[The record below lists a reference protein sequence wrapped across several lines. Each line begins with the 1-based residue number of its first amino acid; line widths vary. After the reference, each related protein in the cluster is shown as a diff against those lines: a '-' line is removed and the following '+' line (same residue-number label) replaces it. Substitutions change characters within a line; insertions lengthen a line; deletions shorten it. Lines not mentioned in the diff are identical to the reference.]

1 MKSSTRHFAI
11 GLFLLVGFGL
21 FALACILF
29 GGSQL
34 FAKKLTF
41 ETYFA
46 SSVQGLDVGGPVKFR
61 GMKIGK
67 IEEIGFAGSHY
78 GERPEID
85 LSAPGIHRAL
95 SYIRVVC
102 SIDLKAHPHFGPDRI
117 QAMLKRGLRANLEM
131 QGITGTVFINLD
143 FFRDG
148 ALAAEAKPLSVPWTP
163 DELYVPSAPNT
174 LQSFLSVAEKIA
186 AKLEDLDFS
195 RTVDALTSLVQSA
208 DSAIVRADLPKLTAT
223 FTSLGQ
229 SLSAELEK
237 LDALIVAIDGPALSK
252 DLHAFSSQLAELSTE
267 LRAALPGLV
276 SSADK
281 TLAQVNTTL
290 ADVSPLLTEVTNS
303 VRTLR
308 ETLSPEVGEDLAQTL
323 SALART
329 SAVLEA
335 LISELRERP
344 SRLIFDDKE

>member
-11 GLFLLVGFGL
+11 GLFVLAGFGL
-21 FALACILF
+21 LALACILF

-34 FAKKLTF
+34 FAQKLTF

-67 IEEIGFAGSHY
+67 VEAIGFAGSHY

-85 LSAPGIHRAL
+85 LSTPGIHRAL

-102 SIDLKAHPHFGPDRI
+102 SIDLKAHPHFGPERV

-143 FFRDG
+143 LFRDS
-148 ALAAEAKPLSVPWTP
+148 ALAAEATPLSVPWHP

-186 AKLEDLDFS
+186 AKLEALDLS
-195 RTVDALTSLVQSA
+195 QAVNALTALVQSA
-208 DSAIVRADLPKLTAT
+208 DGAIVRADLPKLTAT
-223 FTSLGQ
+223 FTALGESLN
-229 SLSAELEK
+229 AELEK
-237 LDALIVAIDGPALSK
+237 LDALLANLDGQAIGK
-252 DLHAFSSQLAELSTE
+252 DLQAFSTQLADLSAE
-267 LRAALPGLV
+267 LRASLPALV
-276 SSADK
+276 QSADK

-290 ADVSPLLTEVTNS
+290 ADVSPLLTEATGT
-303 VRTLR
+303 VRSLR
-308 ETLSPEVGEDLAQTL
+308 ERISSASGDDLAQTL

-329 SAVLEA
+329 SAALEA
-335 LISELRERP
+335 LIGELRERP
-344 SRLIFDDKE
+344 SRLIFDDK

>member
-11 GLFLLVGFGL
+11 GLFVLAGFGL
-21 FALACILF
+21 LALACILF

-34 FAKKLTF
+34 FAQKLTF

-67 IEEIGFAGSHY
+67 VEEIGFAGSHY

-85 LSAPGIHRAL
+85 LSTSGIHRAL

-102 SIDLKAHPHFGPDRI
+102 SIDLKAHPHFGADRV

-148 ALAAEAKPLSVPWTP
+148 ALAAEAKPLLVPWHP
-163 DELYVPSAPNT
+163 DELYIPSAPNT

-186 AKLEDLDFS
+186 AKLEALDLS
-195 RTVDALTSLVQSA
+195 QAVNALTALVQSA
-208 DSAIVRADLPKLTAT
+208 DGAIVRADLPKLTAT
-223 FTSLGQ
+223 FTALGESLN
-229 SLSAELEK
+229 AELEK
-237 LDALIVAIDGPALSK
+237 LDALLANLDGQALGK
-252 DLHAFSSQLAELSTE
+252 DLHAFSAQLADLSAE
-267 LRAALPGLV
+267 LRASLPALV
-276 SSADK
+276 QSADK

-290 ADVSPLLTEVTNS
+290 ADVSPLLTEATGTIRS
-303 VRTLR
+303 LR
-308 ETLSPEVGEDLAQTL
+308 ENISPASGDDLAQTL

-329 SAVLEA
+329 SAALEA
-335 LISELRERP
+335 LIGELRERP
-344 SRLIFDDKE
+344 SRLIFDDK

>member
-11 GLFLLVGFGL
+11 GLFVLAGFGL
-21 FALACILF
+21 LALACILF

-34 FAKKLTF
+34 FAQKLTF

-67 IEEIGFAGSHY
+67 VEAIGFAGSHY

-85 LSAPGIHRAL
+85 LSTPGIHRAL

-102 SIDLKAHPHFGPDRI
+102 SIDLKAHPHFGPERV

-143 FFRDG
+143 LFRDS
-148 ALAAEAKPLSVPWTP
+148 ALAAEAKPLLVPWHP

-186 AKLEDLDFS
+186 AKLEALDLS
-195 RTVDALTSLVQSA
+195 QAVNALTALVQSA
-208 DSAIVRADLPKLTAT
+208 DGAIVRADLPKLTAT
-223 FTSLGQ
+223 FTSLGE
-229 SLSAELEK
+229 SLNAELEK
-237 LDALIVAIDGPALSK
+237 LDTLLANLDGQAIGK
-252 DLHAFSSQLAELSTE
+252 DLQAFSTQLADLSAE
-267 LRAALPGLV
+267 LRASLPALV
-276 SSADK
+276 QSADK

-290 ADVSPLLTEVTNS
+290 ADVSPLLTEATGT
-303 VRTLR
+303 VRSLR
-308 ETLSPEVGEDLAQTL
+308 EQFSPASGDDLAQTL

-329 SAVLEA
+329 SAALEA
-335 LISELRERP
+335 LIGELRERP
-344 SRLIFDDKE
+344 SRLIFDDK

>member
-11 GLFLLVGFGL
+11 GLFVLAGFGL
-21 FALACILF
+21 LALACILF

-34 FAKKLTF
+34 FAQKLTF

-67 IEEIGFAGSHY
+67 VEAIGFAGSHY

-85 LSAPGIHRAL
+85 LSTPGIHRAL

-102 SIDLKAHPHFGPDRI
+102 SIDLKAHPHFGADRV

-143 FFRDG
+143 LFRDS
-148 ALAAEAKPLSVPWTP
+148 ALAAEAKPLLVPWHP

-186 AKLEDLDFS
+186 AKLEALDLS
-195 RTVDALTSLVQSA
+195 QAVNALTALVQSA
-208 DSAIVRADLPKLTAT
+208 DGAIVRADLPKLTAT
-223 FTSLGQ
+223 FTALGESLN
-229 SLSAELEK
+229 AELEK
-237 LDALIVAIDGPALSK
+237 LDALLANLDGQAIGKDLQTFSTQLADLSADLRASLPALV
-252 DLHAFSSQLAELSTE
+252 Q
-267 LRAALPGLV
+267 
-276 SSADK
+276 SADK

-290 ADVSPLLTEVTNS
+290 ADVSPLLTEATGTIRS
-303 VRTLR
+303 LR
-308 ETLSPEVGEDLAQTL
+308 ENISPASGDDLAQTL

-329 SAVLEA
+329 SAALEA
-335 LISELRERP
+335 LIGELRERP

>member
-11 GLFLLVGFGL
+11 GLFVLAGFGL
-21 FALACILF
+21 LALACILF

-34 FAKKLTF
+34 FAQKLTF

-67 IEEIGFAGSHY
+67 VEAIGFAGSHY

-85 LSAPGIHRAL
+85 LSTPGIHRAL

-102 SIDLKAHPHFGPDRI
+102 SIDLKAHPHFGADRV

-143 FFRDG
+143 LFRDG
-148 ALAAEAKPLSVPWTP
+148 ALAAEAKPLLVPWHP

-186 AKLEDLDFS
+186 AKLEALDLS
-195 RTVDALTSLVQSA
+195 QAVNALTALVQSA
-208 DSAIVRADLPKLTAT
+208 DGAIVRADLPKLTAT
-223 FTSLGQ
+223 FTALGESLN
-229 SLSAELEK
+229 AELEK
-237 LDALIVAIDGPALSK
+237 LDALLANLDGQAIGKDLQTFSTQLADLSADLRASLPALV
-252 DLHAFSSQLAELSTE
+252 Q
-267 LRAALPGLV
+267 
-276 SSADK
+276 SADK

-290 ADVSPLLTEVTNS
+290 ADVSPLLTEATGTIRS
-303 VRTLR
+303 LR
-308 ETLSPEVGEDLAQTL
+308 ENISPASGDDLAQTL

-329 SAVLEA
+329 SAALEA
-335 LISELRERP
+335 LIGELRERP

>member
-11 GLFLLVGFGL
+11 GLFVLTGFGL
-21 FALACILF
+21 LALACILF

-34 FAKKLTF
+34 FAQKLTF

-67 IEEIGFAGSHY
+67 VEAIGFAGSHY

-85 LSAPGIHRAL
+85 LSTPGIHRAL

-102 SIDLKAHPHFGPDRI
+102 SIDLKAHPHFGADRV

-143 FFRDG
+143 LFRDG
-148 ALAAEAKPLSVPWTP
+148 ALAAEAKPLLVPWHP

-186 AKLEDLDFS
+186 AKLEALDLS
-195 RTVDALTSLVQSA
+195 QAVNALTALVQSA
-208 DSAIVRADLPKLTAT
+208 DGAIVRADLPKLTAT
-223 FTSLGQ
+223 FTALGESLN
-229 SLSAELEK
+229 AELEK
-237 LDALIVAIDGPALSK
+237 LDALLANLDGQAIGKDLQTFSTQLADLSADLRASLPALV
-252 DLHAFSSQLAELSTE
+252 Q
-267 LRAALPGLV
+267 
-276 SSADK
+276 SADK

-290 ADVSPLLTEVTNS
+290 ADVSPLLTEATGTIRS
-303 VRTLR
+303 LR
-308 ETLSPEVGEDLAQTL
+308 ENISPASGDDLAQTL

-329 SAVLEA
+329 SAALEA
-335 LISELRERP
+335 LIGELRERP

>member
-11 GLFLLVGFGL
+11 GLFVLAGFGL
-21 FALACILF
+21 LALACILF

-34 FAKKLTF
+34 FAQKLTF

-67 IEEIGFAGSHY
+67 VEAIGFAGSHY

-85 LSAPGIHRAL
+85 LSTPGIHRAL

-102 SIDLKAHPHFGPDRI
+102 SIDLKAHPHFGPERV

-143 FFRDG
+143 LFRDS
-148 ALAAEAKPLSVPWTP
+148 ALAAEAKPLLVPWHP

-186 AKLEDLDFS
+186 AKLEALDLS
-195 RTVDALTSLVQSA
+195 QAVNALTALVQSA
-208 DSAIVRADLPKLTAT
+208 DGAIVRADLPKLTAT
-223 FTSLGQ
+223 FTALGESLN
-229 SLSAELEK
+229 AELEK
-237 LDALIVAIDGPALSK
+237 LDALLANLDGQAIGK
-252 DLHAFSSQLAELSTE
+252 DLHTFSTQLADLSAE
-267 LRAALPGLV
+267 LRASLPALV
-276 SSADK
+276 QSADK

-290 ADVSPLLTEVTNS
+290 ADVSPLLTEATGT
-303 VRTLR
+303 VRSLR
-308 ETLSPEVGEDLAQTL
+308 EQFSPASGDDLAQTL

-329 SAVLEA
+329 SAALEA
-335 LISELRERP
+335 LIGELRERP
-344 SRLIFDDKE
+344 SRLIFDDK